1 MLFTFLVAC
10 GFESSREWR
19 SRHIERFYYGGIPW
33 GIFNNTSHWT
43 VSGKNNRDSHLC
55 KPGELLHDILSVKI
69 IAAIFDFN
77 GSGRLGREMNLTLN
91 GRSDNQS
98 RACNINAP

>member
-33 GIFNNTSHWT
+33 GIFDNTSHF
-43 VSGKNNRDSHLC
+43 
-55 KPGELLHDILSVKI
+55 GELLHDILSVKI

-77 GSGRLGREMNLTLN
+77 GSGRLGREMNLMLN

>member
-1 MLFTFLVAC
+1 MKVLGSGEVDTSNVFIMGGSHGGFLTTHLIGQYPVRTIAIHI
-10 GFESSREWR
+10 SASLQSRR
-19 SRHIERFYYGGIPW
+19 NF
-33 GIFNNTSHWT
+33 
-43 VSGKNNRDSHLC
+43 
-55 KPGELLHDILSVKI
+55 GELLHDILLMKI